1 MKILF
6 LQPQPCI
13 RCLKYAQALKRRLRN
28 KVSLVLGHTRH
39 NLRSLYGYGDEF
51 FRSTLRIDPARR
63 HHALRR
69 ILRKHK
75 PDLIHSH
82 NAPDLLTIAAI
93 KTANGIPVIHDVH
106 ELLSLHNTGYYVGD
120 GRKKLLRYRA
130 EERIA
135 NEESDG
141 CVFASEG
148 IRRYVEAEYEVND
161 KPLLV
166 FPNLMSET
174 MMPKRFPRKLSSVDG
189 RVHIV
194 YVGTVTS
201 VKGSHYNFMEIFRKV
216 ARQRLHVHMY
226 TTWEDDTYKALEDGD
241 GFLHYHGH
249 VPRQQ
254 LLQEMTRYDLGWGGF
269 NRARN
274 RRHLRVALQ
283 NKLVEYIGCGLPV
296 VTFRNTAAAEFVN
309 KSGAGIIVENVDEL
323 AQGLRSGGINVQD
336 LRETTLKTRT
346 RLTIESKIDDLV
358 NLYEEIVS

>member
-13 RCLKYAQALKRRLRN
+13 RSLKYAQALKRRLRN
-28 KVSLVLGHTRH
+28 KISLVLGYTRRS
-39 NLRSLYGYGDEF
+39 LRPLYGYGDEF
-51 FRSTLRIDPARR
+51 FRSTLHIDPTRR

-82 NAPDLLTIAAI
+82 NAPDFLTIAAI

-120 GRKKLLRYRA
+120 GRDKLLRYRA
-130 EERIA
+130 EERRA

-148 IRRYVEAEYEVND
+148 IRRYIEAEYEINH

-174 MMPKRFPRKLSSVDG
+174 MMPKQFPRKLSSVDG
-189 RVHIV
+189 QVHIV

-201 VKGSHYNFMEIFRKV
+201 VKGSHYNFMEIFRKI
-216 ARQRLHVHMY
+216 ARQRLHVHVY
-226 TTWEDDTYKALEDGD
+226 TTWEDDAYKTLEDGD

-249 VPRQQ
+249 VPRHQ
-254 LLQEMTRYDLGWGGF
+254 LLQEMTKYDLGWGGF

-283 NKLVEYIGCGLPV
+283 NKLTEYIGCGLPV
-296 VTFRNTAAAEFVN
+296 VTFPNTAVAEFVK

-323 AQGLRSGGINVQD
+323 AHGLRSGRINVRD
-336 LRETTLKTRT
+336 LVETTLKTRK